1 MQRIAMTVMLKDKPG
16 IIEEYDR
23 IHADPYPVVLEKG
36 HQAGI
41 RRLFIYR
48 LRRQLFMFIE
58 TDDGFDI
65 ETSMAEALTDPEF
78 MEWDT
83 LTWEMQ
89 EAQVI
94 PSTGSTIFF
103 RVLVDIFLVL
113 LSTAV
118 TCCSGC
124 RAPEAL
130 PQPGPRARP

>member
-78 MEWDT
+78 MEWETLAWELQAAVPGEPEDT
-83 LTWEMQ
+83 RWVPMTELRHILCIARRDTQ
-89 EAQVI
+89 
-94 PSTGSTIFF
+94 
-103 RVLVDIFLVL
+103 R
-113 LSTAV
+113 
-118 TCCSGC
+118 SGYNVM
-124 RAPEAL
+124 
-130 PQPGPRARP
+130 